1 MLRPTE
7 VSAKD
12 RTMPDHSYDYDL
24 FVIGG
29 GSGGV
34 RAARISAFHGAKV
47 ALAEEYRMGGT
58 CVIRGC
64 VPKKFMVYASD
75 YGRKLEE
82 ARTYGW
88 DVTAGAF
95 DFPSF
100 MANLHAEVDRLSGLY
115 MSGQVNAGVD
125 VFEERAEFVDAH
137 TLKLVKSG
145 KTVTADKILIAVG
158 GSPWRPSPD
167 ELPGVEHTITS
178 DGVFQ
183 LTELPTHMVIA
194 GGGYIACEFAHVFAG
209 LGVETCLVYRG
220 DTVLN
225 GFDMDVRTMVHEGL
239 KEAGVRVITNTVFE
253 SIEKTDSAE
262 APLHLTLTNGMTLD
276 ADVIMMAV
284 GRRPHING
292 LGLEAAG
299 VKTGDRYEIVVDAS
313 SKTNIDNIWAV
324 GDVTRRAELTPVA
337 IREGHAFADTEF
349 GGNPRSFDHETIAT
363 AVFTQPEVGT
373 VGLAEHEARKKYG
386 AVDIYKTKFRPM
398 KNMLNGKS
406 ERVFIKLIVR
416 QSDQVV
422 IGAHIV
428 SPDAGEMIQ
437 MLGIAVKMG
446 ATKQQFD
453 DTCAVHPTIA
463 EEIVTLKTKWQAD

>member
-1 MLRPTE
+1 MAE
-7 VSAKD
+7 AA
-12 RTMPDHSYDYDL
+12 YDYDL

-34 RAARISAFHGAKV
+34 RAARVSAGHGAKV

-75 YGRKLEE
+75 YGRKLKE
-82 ARTYGW
+82 AQAYGW
-88 DVTAGAF
+88 DVSVGEF
-95 DFPSF
+95 DFPEF
-100 MANLHAEVDRLSGLY
+100 MANLHAEVDRLSGIY

-125 VFEERAEFVDAH
+125 VFEERAELIDAH
-137 TLKLVKSG
+137 TIKLVPSG
-145 KTVTADKILIAVG
+145 KTISADRILIAVG
-158 GSPWRPSPD
+158 GTPWRPTSE

-183 LTELPTHMVIA
+183 LKQLPKHIVIA

-209 LGVETCLVYRG
+209 LGVETCLVYRAE
-220 DTVLN
+220 TVLR
-225 GFDMDVRTMVHEGL
+225 GFDMDIRTTVHEGL

-253 SIEKTDSAE
+253 SIEHKGEMDR
-262 APLHLTLTNGMTLD
+262 PLHLKLTNGITLD

-284 GRRPHING
+284 GRRPLIEG

-299 VKTGDRYEIVVDAS
+299 VKIGDRDEIVVNEYS
-313 SKTNIDNIWAV
+313 QTNVENIFAV

-349 GGNPRSFDHETIAT
+349 GGTPRHFDHDMIPT

-373 VGLAEHEARKKYG
+373 VGLSEGEARRKYG
-386 AVDIYKTKFRPM
+386 KVDIYKARFRPM

-406 ERVFIKLIVR
+406 ERVFMKLIVR
-416 QSDQVV
+416 QEDDVV
-422 IGAHIV
+422 VGAHIV

-453 DTCAVHPTIA
+453 ETCAVHPTIG
-463 EEIVTLKTKWQAD
+463 EEIVTMRTKWEPERV